1 LDESHGPRFLWFR
14 GFVSIN
20 VAVLSVGWCSNVETL
35 FGRLFSVPNGGVGG
49 AFHPPSE
56 DRSVGVLPMLDGLFT
71 PVPAFGLGGCS
82 IPVVL
87 MPSVIVRNPTNHGDW
102 RVFLWRLAF
111 CVVRRFEIHVPRGWN
126 FNNYRCWFI
135 GMGYDS
141 LLQKL
146 MGVWLG
152 GGSFLT

>member
-1 LDESHGPRFLWFR
+1 
-14 GFVSIN
+14 
-20 VAVLSVGWCSNVETL
+20 
-35 FGRLFSVPNGGVGG
+35 
-49 AFHPPSE
+49 
-56 DRSVGVLPMLDGLFT
+56 MLDGLFT

-82 IPVVL
+82 IPVGL
-87 MPSVIVRNPTNHGDW
+87 MPSVILRNPTNHVDR

-111 CVVRRFEIHVPRGWN
+111 CVVRRFEIHVPRGLN
-126 FNNYRCWFI
+126 FNNYRCWSI

-152 GGSFLT
+152 CGSCLT